1 MLSIRNHFLQVSL
14 GLLLLFQSCETE
26 IDIIAPQRDV
36 TIIYGLLEADRF
48 RHFIRINKIFVGETA
63 ASELAKENGIN
74 EYAPNELS
82 ARIIELNK
90 DSAETGNQWD
100 LIRSTITNK
109 QDGAFNSDSNVIYY
123 FDATLNADRIYK
135 IVCDINIEGEEP
147 RVVTAST
154 NLVGNQSTFGSGIE
168 QVRLINPNLSGVN
181 SSNGGQDRSLD
192 EVSLVNNTNY
202 AEDFAVTW
210 TSARGGFRYTSYMR
224 FYYTEFSR
232 SQGTKI
238 KRDSVTM
245 SFSSRSFDQDQGEV
259 RFPSKNAEDFYSR
272 VGSQVDDTEPDSD
285 IERIVS
291 DTLQFFLEVA
301 NEELATYIE
310 VNQPISDVAQER
322 PEYTNVKNGLGVFAS
337 RLVVSTRSGVPQTDG
352 RIMDRFTLEELLYA
366 NLVGTGNYTAN
377 KNFSRPGRCVI
388 NPATGP
394 RCQ

>member
-1 MLSIRNHFLQVSL
+1 
-14 GLLLLFQSCETE
+14 
-26 IDIIAPQRDV
+26 
-36 TIIYGLLEADRF
+36 
-48 RHFIRINKIFVGETA
+48 
-63 ASELAKENGIN
+63 
-74 EYAPNELS
+74 
-82 ARIIELNK
+82 
-90 DSAETGNQWD
+90 
-100 LIRSTITNK
+100 
-109 QDGAFNSDSNVIYY
+109 
-123 FDATLNADRIYK
+123 
-135 IVCDINIEGEEP
+135 
-147 RVVTAST
+147 
-154 NLVGNQSTFGSGIE
+154 
-168 QVRLINPNLSGVN
+168 
-181 SSNGGQDRSLD
+181 
-192 EVSLVNNTNY
+192 
-202 AEDFAVTW
+202 
-210 TSARGGFRYTSYMR
+210 
-224 FYYTEFSR
+224 
-232 SQGTKI
+232 
-238 KRDSVTM
+238 M

-291 DTLQFFLEVA
+291 ATLQFFLEVA

-337 RLVVSTRSGVPQTDG
+337 RLVVSTRTGVPQTDG